1 MYSNILNVKF
11 SEIREKFRKFDSVD
25 VGKRIITLTNLEE
38 LDTVSDDSDIIVYYN
53 VMGNTTPVML
63 VERIMV
69 SSIKEKQ
76 IGEYVETFNRENG
89 EYVAS
94 IKKTKLG
101 SKPTESYLDILVVR
115 KRVYENLQNE

>member
-53 VMGNTTPVML
+53 VMGDTTPVML